1 MSSDYVFSLSRVHK
15 AYGRKVVLD
24 DISLAFLRGARIGVI
39 GHNGSGKTTLLRVL
53 AGVETEFDGARILPQ
68 EGLSIGYLSQ
78 EPELTPGT
86 VRDNLEEAVSE
97 ITGLLKRYDE
107 LSEEMGKEEVYSDA
121 DAMQRVLDE
130 QAKVELEIQHRGA
143 WEIERTLKQ
152 ASHAL
157 GLPPADADVGPL
169 SGGER
174 RRVAL
179 CKILLQHP
187 DVLLLDEPTNHL
199 DADAVY
205 WLERH
210 LDAYDGTVIAIT
222 HDRYFLDNVA
232 QWMLEMHDGRAIPYE
247 GNYSVYLEKRAARE
261 KSEDAQSKARKRR
274 LLQEREWI
282 GKNPKGRLAKNKA
295 RIRDYEQLY
304 AEHQDAQKRTDDF
317 SLMIPTTQ
325 KLGTKVLKLD
335 GLCKSFGDRQVLKDV
350 TFELP
355 PGAILGVIGPN
366 GTGKTTM
373 LKIIAGQLEAD
384 SGTVDLGP
392 TVDLCYVD
400 QDRGDLNPEENVWQA
415 ITDGA
420 DELALGKRKVN
431 SRAYVSKFNFRGGD
445 QQQLVGT
452 LSGGQ
457 RNRVQLAKM
466 LRKGG
471 NVLLVDEPTNDLDVT
486 TIQVLEEAL
495 DGFAGSAIVVS
506 HDRFFLDRVATH
518 ILSFE
523 EEGRARFWEGNYETY
538 HERRTEELSAA
549 GKTGDRTGK
558 HRRLK

>member
-1 MSSDYVFSLSRVHK
+1 MSHEYVFSLSRVQK
-15 AYGRKVVLD
+15 AYGRKVVLN
-24 DISLAFLRGARIGVI
+24 DISLTFLRDARIGVI

-53 AGVETEFDGARILPQ
+53 AGVETDYDGTRLVPAGLTIGYLPQ
-68 EGLSIGYLSQ
+68 E
-78 EPELTPGT
+78 PALTPGT
-86 VRDNLEEAVSE
+86 VRENLDEAMSE
-97 ITGLLKRYDE
+97 VTGLLTRYDE
-107 LSEEMGKEEVYSDA
+107 LGEEMGKEEIYSDP
-121 DAMQRVLDE
+121 DAMERVAAE
-130 QAKVELEIQHRGA
+130 MAHVELEIQTKGA
-143 WEIERTLKQ
+143 WEIEHTLEQ

-157 GLPPADADVGPL
+157 GLPPGDADVGPL

-199 DADAVY
+199 DADAVF

-210 LDAYDGTVIAIT
+210 LDAYEGTVIAIT

-232 QWMLEMHDGRAIPYE
+232 QWMLEMRDGRANPYK
-247 GNYSVYLEKRAARE
+247 GNYSTYLEQRARE
-261 KSEDAQSKARKRR
+261 MKTEDAQSRARKRR
-274 LLQEREWI
+274 LEREREWI
-282 GKNPKGRLAKNKA
+282 GRNPKGRMAKNKA
-295 RIRDYEQLY
+295 RIRDYQELY
-304 AEHQDAQKRTDDF
+304 QESQDAQKRADDF
-317 SLMIPTTQ
+317 SLMIPVTQ
-325 KLGTKVLKLD
+325 KLGSKVLRLE
-335 GLCKSFGDRQVLKDV
+335 GICKSFGDRHVLTGV
-350 TFELP
+350 TFEVP
-355 PGAILGVIGPN
+355 PGAIVGVIGPN
-366 GTGKTTM
+366 GTGKTTL
-373 LKIIAGQLEAD
+373 LKIIAGQIEPD
-384 SGTVDLGP
+384 GGTVDMGS

-400 QDRGDLNPEENVWQA
+400 QDRADLDPDKNVWQV

-420 DELALGKRKVN
+420 DELSLGKRKVN
-431 SRAYVSKFNFRGGD
+431 SRAYVSKFNFRGPD

-486 TIQVLEEAL
+486 TISVLEEAL

-538 HERRTEELSAA
+538 HERRTQELAAA
-549 GKTGDRTGK
+549 GKQGERKGK
-558 HRRLK
+558 HRRLR

>member
-1 MSSDYVFSLSRVHK
+1 MSHDYVFSLSRVHK

-24 DISLAFLRGARIGVI
+24 QISLAFLRGARIGVI

-53 AGVETEFDGARILPQ
+53 AGVEKEFDGERIVP
-68 EGLSIGYLSQ
+68 EGLTIGYLSQ

-86 VRDNLEEAVSE
+86 VRENLEEAMSE
-97 ITGLLKRYDE
+97 VRGLLTRVDE
-107 LSEEMGKEEVYSDA
+107 IYAALAEEPENQS
-121 DAMQRVLDE
+121 LLN
-130 QAKVELEIQHRGA
+130 ELEHVQHEIEHKNA
-143 WEIERTLKQ
+143 WELDRTLDQ

-157 GLPPADADVGPL
+157 GLPPPDADVGPL

-205 WLERH
+205 WLEKH

-232 QWMLEMHDGRAIPYE
+232 QWMLEMHEGRAFPYK
-247 GNYSVYLEKRAARE
+247 GNYSVYLEKRAERE

-274 LLQEREWI
+274 LEAEREWI
-282 GKNPKGRLAKNKA
+282 GRNPKGRLAKNKA

-304 AEHQDAQKRTDDF
+304 AQHQDEQKKADDF
-317 SLMIPTTQ
+317 SLMIPVSQ

-335 GLCKSFGDRQVLKDV
+335 KVCKSFGDRQVLTDV
-350 TFELP
+350 SFELP

-373 LKIIAGQLEAD
+373 LKLIAGQIQPD
-384 SGTVDLGP
+384 SGTIDVGA

-400 QDRGDLNPEENVWQA
+400 QDRGDLDPDKNVWFV
-415 ITDGA
+415 ISDGA
-420 DELALGKRKVN
+420 DELTLGKRKVN

-457 RNRVQLAKM
+457 RNRVQLARM

-486 TIQVLEEAL
+486 TIQILEEAF

-518 ILSFE
+518 ILAFE

-538 HERRTEELSAA
+538 HERRAAELDAA
-549 GKTGDRTGK
+549 GKSGERTGK
-558 HRRLK
+558 HRRMT